1 MKKMTTAFVRW
12 TSALVVTG
20 CLLTVTSCKRNE
32 EALQPANIPWNT
44 SGDMNKS
51 LENVALVLAPLLE
64 KAEVRA
70 LIKAEALKRFD
81 GDYDILY
88 RNIATL
94 RLPNGESFQ
103 SALKT
108 LHPSLP
114 IEEIFGQVPNLQL
127 SVPVHA
133 EQWDT
138 EKMVPLVAA
147 NRWGVQEE
155 SYTTLRS
162 FDSRGKLHLL
172 DSRKAPDFPVVVV
185 GVSERVDEKG
195 NLKFGSD
202 ARARMGYEG
211 NPIGDI
217 FDDGG
222 NSGPGS
228 GGRTGSTVCRIDN
241 DREYMKGINCPDL
254 GQFESWAN
262 GSPEFRLVVKS
273 AKSAFGGQVYD
284 GQFWAPH
291 RSSVYEK
298 NWWNPNTRMIVW
310 SKDEFGTALLYFW
323 YEEDGGAEEQTWK
336 AELSYK
342 DPTTGV
348 TTNVSA
354 THKIGNLD
362 DQIGTIV
369 ILQKDCPPDGF
380 YQIGSNFNFKSWGI
394 TN

>member
-1 MKKMTTAFVRW
+1 MKKMPTAFVRW
-12 TSALVVTG
+12 TGALVVTG

-32 EALQPANIPWNT
+32 EPLQPANIHWNT

-88 RNIATL
+88 RHIATL

-114 IEEIFGQVPNLQL
+114 IGEIFGQVPNLQL

-138 EKMVPLVAA
+138 ERFVPLVAA
-147 NRWGVQEE
+147 NRWGVQED

-162 FDSRGKLHLL
+162 FDSRGKVHLL

-185 GVSERVDEKG
+185 GVSERVDERG
-195 NLKFGSD
+195 NLKFGLD

-228 GGRTGSTVCRIDN
+228 GGRTGSTVCRKDN
-241 DREYMKGINCPDL
+241 DGEYMKGINCPDL

-262 GSPEFRLVVKS
+262 GSPEFRLVIKS
-273 AKSAFGGQVYD
+273 SKSAFGGQVYD
-284 GQFWAPH
+284 APLWAPH

-298 NWWNPNTRMIVW
+298 NWWNPDTRMIKW
-310 SKDEFGTALLYFW
+310 SQAQFGEALLYFW
-323 YEEDGGAEEQTWK
+323 YEEDGGAVEQEFK
-336 AELSYK
+336 AQLSYTDK
-342 DPTTGV
+342 NTGV
-348 TTNVSA
+348 TTQVSS
-354 THKIGNLD
+354 TIKIGNLD
-362 DQIGTIV
+362 DKIGEIV
-369 ILQKDCPPDGF
+369 IVQHDCPSRG
-380 YQIGSNFNFKSWGI
+380 YYNIGSNFNFKSLGI
-394 TN
+394 TD